1 MQTRDLMKLS
11 LSHRIIIELASHI
24 PILDL
29 NHGYI
34 PIQASAQCK
43 WIIFSLSTLDLIP
56 RKGKGSRILD
66 AGFTYSLPP
75 AASLRRY
82 PPGLWVGV
90 SPVLLVRWTAVKWV
104 SYLLCCVIYQV
115 ADILS
120 ILSWWWSDQGSNK
133 LVKSTFYTFFSS

>member
-56 RKGKGSRILD
+56 RKDKGSRIRD
-66 AGFTYSLPP
+66 AGFTSLPP
-75 AASLRRY
+75 AASLRSY

-104 SYLLCCVIYQV
+104 PYPLCYPGCRYTLYPVLMVEWSGIYQTGKV
-115 ADILS
+115 YILYFFQ
-120 ILSWWWSDQGSNK
+120 LLMQG
-133 LVKSTFYTFFSS
+133 